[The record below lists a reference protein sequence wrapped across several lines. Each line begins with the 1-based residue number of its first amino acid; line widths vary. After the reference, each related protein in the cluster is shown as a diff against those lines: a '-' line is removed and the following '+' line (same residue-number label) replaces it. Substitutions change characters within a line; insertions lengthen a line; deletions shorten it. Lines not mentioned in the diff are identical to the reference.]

1 MWVLFVFVPL
11 GSVLS
16 ASVITHLQG
25 GEVLLAL
32 PVSEVFINCGVTP
45 WLCAA
50 AELVAE

>member
-1 MWVLFVFVPL
+1 MFVFAPL

-32 PVSEVFINCGVTP
+32 PVSEVSIHCGVAP

-50 AELVAE
+50 AELMAE